1 MNMQNSGTDAP
12 QALPPGV
19 SETLEAF
26 KGSLDR
32 ELGLAERLTTKAR
45 QSFVLS
51 IGFFTIV
58 QTVAFNSFHSGFVRG
73 VELSWLFALAIA
85 AISFLAIAAFAT
97 LRSDVPLEF
106 GEFNLDDLGQQMQ
119 AAYRGDIRVPG
130 HLGETY
136 YTMVKW
142 MREDNDTRYRYY
154 RYAVIAAGLSI
165 VISSGELI
173 SSLAFRI
180 PG

>member
-1 MNMQNSGTDAP
+1 MNEQNSCKDGAHS
-12 QALPPGV
+12 LPPGV

-26 KGSLDR
+26 KGTLDR

-58 QTVAFNSFHSGFVRG
+58 QTVAFNSFHSGFIRG
-73 VELSWLFALAIA
+73 VELTWLFALAIA
-85 AISFLAIAAFAT
+85 SIFFLAIAAFAT
-97 LRSDVPLEF
+97 LRSDVPLDF
-106 GEFNLDDLGQQMQ
+106 GEFDLDDLGQQLQ
-119 AAYRGDIRVPG
+119 AAYRGDVQVPG

-136 YTMVKW
+136 YTMVTW
-142 MREDNDTRYRYY
+142 MREDNDKRYRYY
-154 RYAVIAAGLSI
+154 RYAVVAAGVSI
-165 VISSGELI
+165 VVSSGELI